1 MRHERLTVSANLGVL
16 MLLAAAVPEARAQV
30 EATQPEAKEKAA
42 TAKPVSG
49 TPDRTLFKYNG
60 EPFEVWHA
68 KFATELKPSLRLPA
82 LKAIAVF
89 GVNGYADEVTQSFL
103 QVIDSYDESDI
114 ERLGPH
120 IEKIAEMAE
129 GGPSVDIEAAL
140 EAAVATGIAQ
150 AALKQAGATIEL
162 SNFGSPSSAHKDGWE
177 EAQLHYALAM
187 NILKVGKRCS
197 LSVLIDA
204 IESDSVTG
212 MGRACAIGL
221 IGEMG
226 PRAGA
231 AIPTLLRIVSNEKET
246 DENRDAAILALNMVQ
261 TPTDQIVTA
270 LQPLTAS
277 QFSSQRAWAATALG
291 KLGDTPNAA
300 TPLLIAALNDR
311 EPRVVLNA
319 SKSLDHGQQFP
330 RDKSRQLLA
339 LLAHRD
345 RTIRDEAVRLFQE
358 QGLFHAYR
366 SGDLEEFGI
375 SAKELEDARYQDA
388 YFQLLRDASA
398 NSAQPTEATLAVI
411 QLVEKT
417 GLSARDISA
426 TLKQLAESEKQNPA
440 VRAAARETLRKIS
453 PPDAQ

>member
-1 MRHERLTVSANLGVL
+1 M
-16 MLLAAAVPEARAQV
+16 
-30 EATQPEAKEKAA
+30 
-42 TAKPVSG
+42 
-49 TPDRTLFKYNG
+49 
-60 EPFEVWHA
+60 
-68 KFATELKPSLRLPA
+68 
-82 LKAIAVF
+82 
-89 GVNGYADEVTQSFL
+89 
-103 QVIDSYDESDI
+103 
-114 ERLGPH
+114 
-120 IEKIAEMAE
+120 
-129 GGPSVDIEAAL
+129 
-140 EAAVATGIAQ
+140 
-150 AALKQAGATIEL
+150 
-162 SNFGSPSSAHKDGWE
+162 
-177 EAQLHYALAM
+177 
-187 NILKVGKRCS
+187 
-197 LSVLIDA
+197 
-204 IESDSVTG
+204 
-212 MGRACAIGL
+212 
-221 IGEMG
+221 
-226 PRAGA
+226 
-231 AIPTLLRIVSNEKET
+231 
-246 DENRDAAILALNMVQ
+246 
-261 TPTDQIVTA
+261 
-270 LQPLTAS
+270 
-277 QFSSQRAWAATALG
+277 
-291 KLGDTPNAA
+291 
-300 TPLLIAALNDR
+300 IAALNDR